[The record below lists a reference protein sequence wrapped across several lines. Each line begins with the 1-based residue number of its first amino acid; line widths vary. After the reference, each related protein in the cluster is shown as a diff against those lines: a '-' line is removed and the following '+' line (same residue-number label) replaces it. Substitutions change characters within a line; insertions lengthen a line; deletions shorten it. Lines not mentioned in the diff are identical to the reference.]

1 MYHPGK
7 VMRVFSPKDKDIIA
21 ADENLHALV
30 EMWDE
35 NIFTVIVDAK
45 ISQKIKEGDVVIIDY
60 YPISAQSPV
69 PKRVVTKILRGK
81 HAEYLWNAYKTYHRR
96 QATIKES
103 MHEHTEHNEYMD

>member
-1 MYHPGK
+1 MK
-7 VMRVFSPKDKDIIA
+7 LLSPADRDVIA

-45 ISQKIKEGDVVIIDY
+45 IAQKIKEGDVVIIDY

-69 PKRVVTKILRGK
+69 PKRIITKILRGK
-81 HAEYLWNAYKTYHRR
+81 PASFLWDTYKSYHKR
-96 QATIKES
+96 QALIKDTI
-103 MHEHTEHNEYMD
+103 HEHEHEHNEYMD